1 MSDFDWVNARA
12 ECSLVAAFIRL
23 EKSIKDDTAAANQ
36 HFKDHRK
43 FGVVTLQD
51 GNSFSVY
58 EDVQP
63 PRHISFKLS
72 ESRISVVRRC
82 DGGENIQ
89 FSATLTINKDKQCRF
104 LVAGEELEEWQFR
117 KKALEPLFFSCNGIN
132 L

>member
-36 HFKDHRK
+36 RFKDRRK
-43 FGVVTLQD
+43 FGVTIQD
-51 GNSFSVY
+51 SNSFSVY
-58 EDVQP
+58 EEVQP
-63 PRHISFKLS
+63 PRHITFKLS
-72 ESRISVVRRC
+72 ESQISVVKRC
-82 DGGENIQ
+82 DGREDIQ

-104 LVAGEELEEWQFR
+104 LVEGEELEEWQFR